1 MKNLIWTDNLN
12 TGIDVIDNQHKRIV
26 DYINKLYNV
35 HNSNA
40 DKAAIRDV
48 IDELVDYTLTHF
60 TFEEGMLDDYNYDQ
74 LGEHKALH
82 EQFAA
87 QVRELRDHFDSN
99 DAASIE
105 LNNLMVTWLFN
116 HIKRDDMDYVGSVK
130 AYLQHQKD
138 AVTKRKGLFGRLFG

>member
-26 DYINKLYNV
+26 DYINKLYHV
-35 HNSNA
+35 HNNNA
-40 DKAAIRDV
+40 GKVAMKDV

-60 TFEEGMLDDYNYDQ
+60 AFEEGMLDDYHYARLD
-74 LGEHKALH
+74 EHKALH

-87 QVRELRDHFDSN
+87 QVRELRDRFD
-99 DAASIE
+99 ASESASVE

-116 HIKRDDMDYVGSVK
+116 HILHEDAKYVPVVPKSK
-130 AYLQHQKD
+130 H
-138 AVTKRKGLFGRLFG
+138 

>member
-116 HIKRDDMDYVGSVK
+116 HI
-130 AYLQHQKD
+130 LHED
-138 AVTKRKGLFGRLFG
+138 AKYTPFIPKSKH